1 MVYQPGQGSGAI
13 RFGPGR
19 IYFGAE
25 GPPEPTDL
33 TTALNVGWLPAGYTD
48 NGHTFTFTPA
58 FENIE
63 VAEVMLALFKVET
76 GQEMGLEFA
85 LAELTAKN
93 FQRAFNGATITT
105 TGTGATAIDKVEP
118 LAFGVTKPRVAILW
132 EADDKS
138 ERWVWRRA
146 LQTGA
151 VAVARQRGAA
161 KATIPVNYSLE
172 TPANGS
178 VPLMFITKGEAA
190 LV

>member
-19 IYFGAE
+19 ISFGAE

-33 TTALNVGWLPAGYTD
+33 TTARNGGCLPAGYTD

-138 ERWVWRRA
+138 ERWVGRRA
-146 LQTGA
+146 LQPGA
-151 VAVARQRGAA
+151 VAGARRGGG
-161 KATIPVNYSLE
+161 P
-172 TPANGS
+172 
-178 VPLMFITKGEAA
+178 
-190 LV
+190 